1 VSAAFGALA
10 AVLDDLAAVVVG
22 LDTVEYADSGIAGLS
37 GSVGSHVRHVLD
49 HVRAFETGIASG
61 LVDYEAR
68 VRDTAL
74 EQDGGLALA
83 ALGSARRRLGERS
96 DAVRSR
102 AVVVRT
108 RLEAGLGTTEFTSTV
123 GRELAFVLSH
133 TIHHSAV
140 IALLLHRIAPRPGLP
155 ARFGLAPGTP
165 ALVVAVRCAR

>member
-102 AVVVRT
+102 A
-108 RLEAGLGTTEFTSTV
+108 AV

-165 ALVVAVRCAR
+165 ALEVAVRCAR